1 MDYTNEQRKKAMD
14 FAKMMETSYGIKR
27 ITTKAQANNGTSM
40 FLMPT
45 GETVG
50 VYQSGMIR
58 KYFRDRFGNMTCY
71 QLNKTFQGKRKDTYL
86 SDDKLKTFT
95 YDCTNRILVH
105 GALARLKYMLEYA
118 IKNYGVTKIDNK
130 EINVVYDVVKSVQD
144 DMDSVITVNGV
155 KYMKLTEVLKEK
167 YSLNE
172 S

>member
-1 MDYTNEQRKKAMD
+1 
-14 FAKMMETSYGIKR
+14 
-27 ITTKAQANNGTSM
+27 
-40 FLMPT
+40 
-45 GETVG
+45 
-50 VYQSGMIR
+50 
-58 KYFRDRFGNMTCY
+58 
-71 QLNKTFQGKRKDTYL
+71 
-86 SDDKLKTFT
+86 
-95 YDCTNRILVH
+95 
-105 GALARLKYMLEYA
+105 MLEYA